1 MNMITVSISVD
12 QAQKDLVDAL
22 IILKN
27 DLIAKKG
34 SAILSDELPS
44 VLKLGGEIS
53 ELVTAFKSKDSF
65 GALAYLISELA
76 K

>member
-1 MNMITVSISVD
+1 MITVSIQID

-27 DLIAKKG
+27 DLIAKK
-34 SAILSDELPS
+34 SASLLQDEVGEL
-44 VLKLGGEIS
+44 LKLGGEIADLTS
-53 ELVTAFKSKDSF
+53 SFKSKNSF
-65 GALAYLISELA
+65 NALAYLISELS